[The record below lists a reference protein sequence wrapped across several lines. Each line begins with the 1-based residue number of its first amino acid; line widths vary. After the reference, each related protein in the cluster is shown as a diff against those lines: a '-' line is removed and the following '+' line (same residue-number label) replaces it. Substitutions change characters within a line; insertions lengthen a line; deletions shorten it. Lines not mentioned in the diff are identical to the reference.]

1 MYVWL
6 EAGHAAQ
13 NLLLQAT
20 ALDLRAVP
28 VGAFRD
34 EAVQRLLQLDRGE
47 QPLYLLPVGKQT

>member
-1 MYVWL
+1 M

-20 ALDLRAVP
+20 ARGLGAVP

-34 EAVQRLLQLDRGE
+34 ESVETLLKLPRDQRA
-47 QPLYLLPVGKQT
+47 LYLIAVGRPIKH